1 MDAIILAKVSKMK
14 RIAFLA
20 FKNAVLKRMSTWSKV
35 KISIHSALSAIL
47 RISDQQHVCS

>member
-20 FKNAVLKRMSTWSKV
+20 FINAVLKRMSN
-35 KISIHSALSAIL
+35 
-47 RISDQQHVCS
+47 